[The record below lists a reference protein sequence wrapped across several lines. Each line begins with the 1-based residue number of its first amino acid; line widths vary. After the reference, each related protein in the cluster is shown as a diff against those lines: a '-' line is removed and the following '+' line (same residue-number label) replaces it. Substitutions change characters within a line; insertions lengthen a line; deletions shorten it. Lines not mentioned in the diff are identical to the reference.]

1 MGEDGT
7 VRICVY
13 CSSSSVVDE
22 AYVNA
27 ARELG
32 RLIGERGHSL
42 VYGGASVGLMHELA
56 QSVHDAGGR
65 ITGIIPR
72 RLAEYGLVESLAD
85 ELVVTESMAERK
97 SLMEERGEAFVAL
110 PGGFGT
116 LEELLQIITL
126 KQLGYVQGAIVLL
139 DVAGFYMHLIQHFE
153 RLYRERF
160 AKPIYRQLYH
170 LAGTPDDALSHIE
183 RYNPTDLG
191 SKWT

>member
-1 MGEDGT
+1 M
-7 VRICVY
+7 RICVY
-13 CSSSSVVDE
+13 CSSSSVVDK
-22 AYVNA
+22 AYVSA

-56 QSVHDAGGR
+56 QAVHAAGGR

-97 SLMEERGEAFVAL
+97 ALMEEHSEAFVAL

-116 LEELLQIITL
+116 LEELLQVITL
-126 KQLGYVQGAIVLL
+126 KQLGYIQGAIVLL
-139 DVAGFYMHLIQHFE
+139 DVNGFYIHLIQHFE

-170 LAGTPDDALSHIE
+170 LAGTPDDALAHIE

-191 SKWT
+191 PKWT